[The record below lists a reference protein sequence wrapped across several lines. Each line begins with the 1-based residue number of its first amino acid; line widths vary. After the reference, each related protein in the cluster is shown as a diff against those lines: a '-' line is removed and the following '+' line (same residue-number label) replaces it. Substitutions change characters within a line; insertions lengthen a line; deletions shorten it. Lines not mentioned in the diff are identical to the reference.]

1 MPVRLRSEIGVP
13 EIRFE
18 KRLKPPRWLGPAT
31 PPIAVIVALAIGA
44 LVLWASGRDAVDIY
58 QRMARSAFTNPGA
71 FSNTLIAATPL
82 LLTGLAAAVTFRMK
96 VWNIG
101 ADGQLMI
108 GAVLAAAAGT
118 FFGGRS
124 LAAVMALM
132 ILAGIVGGCL
142 WASIA
147 ALLRVYLNTNEVLT
161 TLMLNYIAPL
171 ILFYLIFN
179 STSYWRDLSTQ
190 SARVFPQAKTLAEDA
205 FWPTYGAAAAV
216 PFGFLLGVVLAL
228 ALYFVVRN
236 TRFGFQMRV
245 SADSPEAARY
255 AGIST
260 GRLLILVM
268 LLSGALAGIAGA
280 SQIGDVSHRL
290 EPKNLQLATF
300 GYTGIAVA
308 ALVRY
313 HPIGIVVSAILV
325 GALNNAGLNQ
335 QGPDLPL
342 GLIGV
347 NQGIIQMQVAASE
360 VTARYRLVIG
370 RRARRGD
377 RAPPPEQATLEP
389 GASPEQGTSDG
400 TDERPRQDARPG
412 EDS

>member
-1 MPVRLRSEIGVP
+1 MRLLP
-13 EIRFE
+13 EIHFE
-18 KRLKPPRWLGPAT
+18 KRLKPPRWLGPAM
-31 PPIAVIVALAIGA
+31 PPIAVVVALAIGA

-58 QRMARSAFTNPGA
+58 QRMVRSAFTNPGA
-71 FSNTLIAATPL
+71 FSNTLVAATPL
-82 LLTGLAAAVTFRMK
+82 LLTGLAAAITFRMK

-118 FFGGRS
+118 FFGGHG
-124 LAAVMALM
+124 LATSMTLM

-142 WASIA
+142 WAAIA
-147 ALLRVYLNTNEVLT
+147 ALLRVYMNTNEVLT

-171 ILFYLIFN
+171 ILFYLIFD

-190 SARVFPQAKTLAEDA
+190 SARVFPQAKTLVEAA
-205 FWPTYGAAAAV
+205 RWPEYGTTVAV
-216 PFGFLLGVVLAL
+216 PFGFILGTVLAV
-228 ALYFVVRN
+228 ALLFVVRS

-245 SADSPEAARY
+245 AADSPEAGRY
-255 AGIST
+255 AGIRT
-260 GRLLILVM
+260 GRLLIVVM

-290 EPKNLQLATF
+290 EPKNLQLAVF

-313 HPIGIVVSAILV
+313 HPLAIVVSAVLV
-325 GALNNAGLNQ
+325 GALNNAGFNL

-347 NQGIIQMQVAASE
+347 NQGIILLLVAASE
-360 VTARYRLVIG
+360 VSTRYRLVIRRRNRGGG
-370 RRARRGD
+370 RE
-377 RAPPPEQATLEP
+377 PPPDGGVGDPASAGGLSGAQSDP
-389 GASPEQGTSDG
+389 GA
-400 TDERPRQDARPG
+400 
-412 EDS
+412 DS

>member
-1 MPVRLRSEIGVP
+1 MRWLP
-13 EIRFE
+13 EIHFE
-18 KRLKPPRWLGPAT
+18 RRLKPPRWLGPAT

-44 LVLWASGRDAVDIY
+44 LVLWASGRDPVDIY
-58 QRMARSAFTNPGA
+58 QRMVRAAFTNPGA
-71 FSNTLIAATPL
+71 FSNTLVAATPL

-108 GAVLAAAAGT
+108 GAMLAAAAGT
-118 FFGGRS
+118 YFGGQS
-124 LAAVMALM
+124 LAAVMTLM

-142 WASIA
+142 WAAIA

-171 ILFYLIFN
+171 ILFYLIFD

-190 SARVFPQAKTLAEDA
+190 SARVFPRAKTLAPEA
-205 FWPTYGAAAAV
+205 FWPQYGTTVVV
-216 PFGFLLGVVLAL
+216 PFGFILGAVLAL
-228 ALYFVVRN
+228 VLLFVVRS

-245 SADSPEAARY
+245 SADSQAAGRY
-255 AGIST
+255 AGIRT
-260 GRLLILVM
+260 GRLLVVVM

-280 SQIGDVSHRL
+280 SQIGDISHRL
-290 EPKNLQLATF
+290 EPKNLQLAVF

-313 HPIGIVVSAILV
+313 HPLAIVMSAILV
-325 GALNNAGLNQ
+325 GALNNAGFNL

-347 NQGIIQMQVAASE
+347 NQGIILLLVAASE
-360 VTARYRLVIG
+360 VSARYRVVVG
-370 RRARRGD
+370 RRDRSD
-377 RAPPPEQATLEP
+377 TRAPPPRGESSETAAADGISATQADR
-389 GASPEQGTSDG
+389 GAES
-400 TDERPRQDARPG
+400 
-412 EDS
+412 

>member
-1 MPVRLRSEIGVP
+1 MRWLP
-13 EIRFE
+13 EIHFE
-18 KRLKPPRWLGPAT
+18 RRLKAPRWLGLAT

-44 LVLWASGRDAVDIY
+44 LVLWASGRDPVDIY
-58 QRMARSAFTNPGA
+58 QRMVRAAFTNPGA
-71 FSNTLIAATPL
+71 FSNTLVAATPL
-82 LLTGLAAAVTFRMK
+82 LLTGLAAAITFRMK

-118 FFGGRS
+118 YFGGQS
-124 LAAVMALM
+124 LAAVMTLM

-142 WASIA
+142 WAAIA

-171 ILFYLIFN
+171 ILFYLIFD
-179 STSYWRDLSTQ
+179 STSYWRDLTSQ
-190 SARVFPQAKTLAEDA
+190 SARVFPQAKTLAEEA
-205 FWPTYGAAAAV
+205 FWPEYGTTVVV
-216 PFGFLLGVVLAL
+216 PFGFILGAVLAL
-228 ALYFVVRN
+228 ALFFVVRS

-245 SADSPEAARY
+245 SADSPATGRY
-255 AGIST
+255 AGIRT

-280 SQIGDVSHRL
+280 SQIGDISHRL
-290 EPKNLQLATF
+290 EPKNLQLAVF

-313 HPIGIVVSAILV
+313 HPVAIVVSAILV
-325 GALNNAGLNQ
+325 GALNNAGFNL

-347 NQGIIQMQVAASE
+347 NQGIILLLVAASE
-360 VTARYRLVIG
+360 VSARYRLVIG
-370 RRARRGD
+370 RRGRRSD
-377 RAPPPEQATLEP
+377 RAPPQGGSAEASATGGAAAEQ
-389 GASPEQGTSDG
+389 SDG
-400 TDERPRQDARPG
+400 GAT
-412 EDS
+412 S

>member
-1 MPVRLRSEIGVP
+1 MPVRLLP
-13 EIRFE
+13 EIHFE
-18 KRLKPPRWLGPAT
+18 KRLKPPRWLGPAM
-31 PPIAVIVALAIGA
+31 PPLAVIVALAIGA

-58 QRMARSAFTNPGA
+58 QRMVRSAFTNPGA
-71 FSNTLIAATPL
+71 FSNTLVAATPL
-82 LLTGLAAAVTFRMK
+82 LLTGLAAAITFRMK

-118 FFGGRS
+118 FFGGHG
-124 LAAVMALM
+124 LATSMTLM

-142 WASIA
+142 WAAIA
-147 ALLRVYLNTNEVLT
+147 ALLRVYMNTNEVLT

-171 ILFYLIFN
+171 ILFYLIFD

-190 SARVFPQAKTLAEDA
+190 SARVFPQAKTLVPEAH
-205 FWPTYGAAAAV
+205 WPEYGTTVAV
-216 PFGFLLGVVLAL
+216 PFGFILGAVLAV
-228 ALYFVVRN
+228 ALLFVVRS
-236 TRFGFQMRV
+236 TRFGFEMRV
-245 SADSPEAARY
+245 AADSPEAGRY
-255 AGIST
+255 AGIRT
-260 GRLLILVM
+260 GRLLIVVM

-290 EPKNLQLATF
+290 EPKNLQLAVF

-313 HPIGIVVSAILV
+313 HPLAIVVSAILV
-325 GALNNAGLNQ
+325 GALNNAGFNL

-347 NQGIIQMQVAASE
+347 NQGIILLLVAASE
-360 VTARYRLVIG
+360 VTARYRLVIRMRNRDG
-370 RRARRGD
+370 SRE
-377 RAPPPEQATLEP
+377 PPPDGGVGESATAGGHSGGLSDP
-389 GASPEQGTSDG
+389 GA
-400 TDERPRQDARPG
+400 
-412 EDS
+412 DS

>member
-1 MPVRLRSEIGVP
+1 MRLLP
-13 EIRFE
+13 EIHFE
-18 KRLKPPRWLGPAT
+18 KRLKPPRWLGPAM

-58 QRMARSAFTNPGA
+58 QRMVRSAFTNPGA
-71 FSNTLIAATPL
+71 FSNTLVAATPL
-82 LLTGLAAAVTFRMK
+82 LLTGLAAAITFRMK

-118 FFGGRS
+118 FFGSHG
-124 LAAVMALM
+124 LATSMTLM
-132 ILAGIVGGCL
+132 LLAGIVGGCL
-142 WASIA
+142 WAAIA
-147 ALLRVYLNTNEVLT
+147 ALLRVYMNTNEVLT

-171 ILFYLIFN
+171 ILFYLIFD

-190 SARVFPQAKTLAEDA
+190 SARVFPQAKTLVEEA
-205 FWPTYGAAAAV
+205 FWPEYGTTVAV
-216 PFGFLLGVVLAL
+216 PFGFILGAVLAVVLM
-228 ALYFVVRN
+228 FVVRS

-245 SADSPEAARY
+245 AADSPAAGRY
-255 AGIST
+255 AGIRT

-290 EPKNLQLATF
+290 EPKNLQLAVF

-313 HPIGIVVSAILV
+313 HPLAIVVSAILV
-325 GALNNAGLNQ
+325 GALNNAGFNL

-347 NQGIIQMQVAASE
+347 NQGIILLLVAASE
-360 VTARYRLVIG
+360 VTARYRLVI
-370 RRARRGD
+370 RRRNRGGT
-377 RAPPPEQATLEP
+377 RAPPE
-389 GASPEQGTSDG
+389 GTSDG
-400 TDERPRQDARPG
+400 TAPADGMSATDP
-412 EDS
+412 DSGAGS

>member
-1 MPVRLRSEIGVP
+1 MRWRP
-13 EIRFE
+13 EIHFE
-18 KRLKPPRWLGPAT
+18 RRLKPPRWLGLAT

-44 LVLWASGRDAVDIY
+44 LVLWASGRDPVDIY
-58 QRMARSAFTNPGA
+58 QRMVRAAFTNPGA
-71 FSNTLIAATPL
+71 FSNTLVAATPL
-82 LLTGLAAAVTFRMK
+82 LLTGLAAAITFRMK

-118 FFGGRS
+118 YFGGQS
-124 LAAVMALM
+124 LAAVMTLM

-142 WASIA
+142 WAAIA

-171 ILFYLIFN
+171 ILFYLIFD
-179 STSYWRDLSTQ
+179 STSYWRDLTSQ
-190 SARVFPQAKTLAEDA
+190 SARVFPQAKTLAEEA
-205 FWPTYGAAAAV
+205 FWPEYGTTVVV
-216 PFGFLLGVVLAL
+216 PFGFILGAVLAL
-228 ALYFVVRN
+228 ALFFVVRS

-245 SADSPEAARY
+245 SADSPATGRY
-255 AGIST
+255 AGIRT

-290 EPKNLQLATF
+290 EPKNLQLAVF

-313 HPIGIVVSAILV
+313 HPVAIVVSAILV
-325 GALNNAGLNQ
+325 GALNNAGFNL

-347 NQGIIQMQVAASE
+347 NQGIILLLVAASE
-360 VTARYRLVIG
+360 VSARYRLVIS
-370 RRARRGD
+370 RRGRRGD
-377 RAPPPEQATLEP
+377 RAPPPEGEPPEGGATGGVAADQP
-389 GASPEQGTSDG
+389 
-400 TDERPRQDARPG
+400 
-412 EDS
+412 DSGPAP

>member
-1 MPVRLRSEIGVP
+1 MRLLPEIPVP
-13 EIRFE
+13 EIHFE
-18 KRLKPPRWLGPAT
+18 KRLKPPRWLGPAM

-58 QRMARSAFTNPGA
+58 QRMVRSAFTNPGA
-71 FSNTLIAATPL
+71 FSNTLVAATPI
-82 LLTGLAAAVTFRMK
+82 LLTGLAAAITFRMK

-118 FFGGRS
+118 FFGSHG
-124 LAAVMALM
+124 LATSMTLM
-132 ILAGIVGGCL
+132 LVAGIVGGCA
-142 WASIA
+142 WAAIA
-147 ALLRVYLNTNEVLT
+147 ALLRVYMNTNEVLT

-171 ILFYLIFN
+171 ILFYLIFD
-179 STSYWRDLSTQ
+179 STSYWRDLSSQ
-190 SARVFPQAKTLAEDA
+190 SARVFPQAKTLVEEA
-205 FWPTYGAAAAV
+205 FWPEYGTTVAV
-216 PFGFLLGVVLAL
+216 PFGFILGAVLAVVLM
-228 ALYFVVRN
+228 FVVRS

-245 SADSPEAARY
+245 AADSPAAGRY
-255 AGIST
+255 AGIRT

-290 EPKNLQLATF
+290 EPKNLQLAVF

-313 HPIGIVVSAILV
+313 HPLAIVVSAILV
-325 GALNNAGLNQ
+325 GALNNAGFNL

-347 NQGIIQMQVAASE
+347 NQGIILLLVAASE
-360 VTARYRLVIG
+360 VTARYRLVI
-370 RRARRGD
+370 RRRNRGGT
-377 RAPPPEQATLEP
+377 RAPPD
-389 GASPEQGTSDG
+389 GTSDDTNLANGISG
-400 TDERPRQDARPG
+400 TDPG
-412 EDS
+412 SGADS

>member
-1 MPVRLRSEIGVP
+1 MRWLP
-13 EIRFE
+13 EIHFE
-18 KRLKPPRWLGPAT
+18 RRLKPPRWLGPAT

-44 LVLWASGRDAVDIY
+44 LVLWASGRDPVDIY
-58 QRMARSAFTNPGA
+58 QRMVRAAFTNPGA
-71 FSNTLIAATPL
+71 FSNTLVAATPL

-108 GAVLAAAAGT
+108 GAMLAAAAGT
-118 FFGGRS
+118 YFGGQS
-124 LAAVMALM
+124 LAAVMTLM

-142 WASIA
+142 WAAIA

-171 ILFYLIFN
+171 ILFYLIFD

-190 SARVFPQAKTLAEDA
+190 SARVFPRAKTLAPEA
-205 FWPTYGAAAAV
+205 FWPQYGTTVVV
-216 PFGFLLGVVLAL
+216 PFGFILGVVLAL
-228 ALYFVVRN
+228 VLLFVVRS

-245 SADSPEAARY
+245 SADSQAAGRY
-255 AGIST
+255 AGIRT
-260 GRLLILVM
+260 GRLLVVVM

-280 SQIGDVSHRL
+280 SQIGDISHRL
-290 EPKNLQLATF
+290 EPKNLQLAVF

-313 HPIGIVVSAILV
+313 HPLAIVMSAILV
-325 GALNNAGLNQ
+325 GALNNAGFNL

-347 NQGIIQMQVAASE
+347 NQGIILLLVAASE
-360 VTARYRLVIG
+360 VSARYRVVIG
-370 RRARRGD
+370 RRDRSD
-377 RAPPPEQATLEP
+377 TRAPPPRGESSETAAADGISATQADR
-389 GASPEQGTSDG
+389 GAES
-400 TDERPRQDARPG
+400 
-412 EDS
+412 

>member
-1 MPVRLRSEIGVP
+1 MRWRP

-18 KRLKPPRWLGPAT
+18 RRLKAPRWLGPAM
-31 PPIAVIVALAIGA
+31 PPIAVVVALAIGA
-44 LVLWASGRDAVDIY
+44 LVLWASGRDPVDIY
-58 QRMARSAFTNPGA
+58 QRMVRAAFTNPGA

-82 LLTGLAAAVTFRMK
+82 LLTGLAAAITFRMK

-118 FFGGRS
+118 YFGGQG
-124 LAAVMALM
+124 LAAVMTLM

-142 WASIA
+142 WAAIA

-171 ILFYLIFN
+171 ILFYLIFD
-179 STSYWRDLSTQ
+179 STSYWRDLSSQ
-190 SARVFPQAKTLAEDA
+190 SARVFPQAKTLVPEA
-205 FWPTYGAAAAV
+205 FWPEYGTTVAV
-216 PFGFLLGVVLAL
+216 PFGFILGAVLAL
-228 ALYFVVRN
+228 ALFFVVRS
-236 TRFGFQMRV
+236 TRFGFRMRV
-245 SADSPEAARY
+245 SADSPAAGRY
-255 AGIST
+255 AGIRT

-290 EPKNLQLATF
+290 EPKNLQLAVF

-313 HPIGIVVSAILV
+313 HPLAIVVSAILV
-325 GALNNAGLNQ
+325 GALNNAGFNL

-347 NQGIIQMQVAASE
+347 NQGIILLLVAASE
-360 VTARYRLVIG
+360 VSSRYRVVIG
-370 RRARRGD
+370 RRSGHSD
-377 RAPPPEQATLEP
+377 RAPP
-389 GASPEQGTSDG
+389 DG
-400 TDERPRQDARPG
+400 GPAAPAAGDRVPG
-412 EDS
+412 EQSGRGVDS

>member
-1 MPVRLRSEIGVP
+1 MRRLP
-13 EIRFE
+13 EIRLPEVHFE

-31 PPIAVIVALAIGA
+31 PPIAVVVALAIGA
-44 LVLWASGRDAVDIY
+44 LVLWVSGRDAVDVY
-58 QRMARSAFTNPGA
+58 QRMVRSAFTNPGA
-71 FSNTLIAATPL
+71 FSNTLVAATPL
-82 LLTGLAAAVTFRMK
+82 LLTGLAAAITFRMK

-118 FFGGRS
+118 FFGDRP
-124 LAAVMALM
+124 LAVSMTLM
-132 ILAGIVGGCL
+132 LIAGIVGGCL
-142 WASIA
+142 WAAIA
-147 ALLRVYLNTNEVLT
+147 ALLRVYANTNEVLT

-171 ILFYLIFN
+171 ILFYLIFD
-179 STSYWRDLSTQ
+179 STSYWRDLSSQ
-190 SARVFPQAKTLAEDA
+190 SARVFPQAKTLPEKA
-205 FWPTYGAAAAV
+205 FWPEVGSTVAV
-216 PFGFLLGVVLAL
+216 PFGFILGAVLAL
-228 ALYFVVRN
+228 VLLLLVRS

-245 SADSPEAARY
+245 SADSPAAGHY
-255 AGIST
+255 AGIRT

-313 HPIGIVVSAILV
+313 HPLAIVVSAILV
-325 GALNNAGLNQ
+325 GALNNAGFNL

-347 NQGIIQMQVAASE
+347 NQGIILMLVAASE
-360 VTARYRLVIG
+360 VTSRYRLVIS
-370 RRARRGD
+370 RSARRGD
-377 RAPPPEQATLEP
+377 RAPPRGEP
-389 GASPEQGTSDG
+389 REPSTGGGGASEQSDG
-400 TDERPRQDARPG
+400 GAG
-412 EDS
+412 S